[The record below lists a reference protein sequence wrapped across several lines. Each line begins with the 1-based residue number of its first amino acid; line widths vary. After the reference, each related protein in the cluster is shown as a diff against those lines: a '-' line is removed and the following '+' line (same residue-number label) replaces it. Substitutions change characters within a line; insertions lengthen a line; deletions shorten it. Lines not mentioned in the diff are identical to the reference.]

1 MKCHAFLSC
10 SDSKPSHRT
19 VSQPSPTKPKLVIF
33 DWSSGVISAP
43 AFFALPSCVSKVTA
57 ARNSGANVLL
67 TVSSIRLPHGPPSL
81 IGQVTKGSSARSIQ
95 TSAPTAP
102 ASTTASVS
110 TRSTPSTASAPQV
123 RLPYRC
129 RRGGGEVGWGSG
141 RGRGLW
147 GGGQGAQRSISLS
160 LSLSLCALL
169 APCVS
174 LEHKHTHTNTFGM
187 GTNPSPEAGLR
198 RPG

>member
-147 GGGQGAQRSISLS
+147 GGAGGAEVDFSLS
-160 LSLSLCALL
+160 LPVSLRLARSLCFTRTQTH
-169 APCVS
+169 S
-174 LEHKHTHTNTFGM
+174 HKH
-187 GTNPSPEAGLR
+187 LR
-198 RPG
+198 DGH